1 MRGLPFALT
10 SGPLLAQ
17 VIRDASDDPRRNTL
31 CSFCGSRMRIKPDRT
46 EQRARCPSCTRWQS
60 VAVTEETPWRLTAAS
75 AEALRQTR
83 RWLRGL

>member
-60 VAVTEETPWRLTAAS
+60 VAVTDLIVTGPTETNVGDLQVLLV
-75 AEALRQTR
+75 E
-83 RWLRGL
+83 